1 MTDADVADL
10 ADELEGMRAAA
21 RDDDSHA
28 VAEADARFHGR
39 IVELAD
45 NGELERVWGT
55 LAAVLADLHHA
66 GRPGRRPEWSAELHA
81 PILAAIERRDT
92 DATVTAIRAT
102 LRRGHRGH
110 GEPPARRRDRAHHDR
125 THTQPKDLMTDTPR
139 LSEEFTA
146 GPARLRVD
154 VYGSEPIDH
163 LLDDMSFL
171 DYRLADV
178 RISPAVTVEGPD
190 ILWLRDAPKG
200 IAYDGRT
207 MTFSGPWPAGPIQK
221 VVVTMLALRME
232 EAGLH
237 PFHASAV
244 RYRDKT
250 VLFLGGESNHGKSM
264 GQIEACRRGALLVST
279 ETTVIDESGVAVA
292 GSKSPFL
299 KKRTEGTERADKAA
313 PERGVDKFFGSMPT
327 WEILTEPTPIDVV
340 IVPAIDGNFD
350 PSTVEMIPF
359 ERQFQTFHSVQN
371 YFLLN
376 ELLAPGFAMPV
387 VDTDPLRA
395 ARADFVGRFAE
406 RPYFFIRAAN
416 AAGAPRRDGPGAL
429 DRPMRAFDYER
440 PTHLDDAVAL
450 LDEHGPEARLLAGGT
465 DLIIRL
471 RDGTIRPRVVVDVKG
486 VEELDAEIREADGAE
501 GGLTIGARAVM
512 TDIAAD
518 ERIARDHQALA
529 EAAAVVGA
537 VQIRNRATLA
547 GNICNASPAADTV
560 PALLVFGARVVVAGP
575 AGVRRI
581 PVDDVFVRSGVTTL
595 ARGEL
600 VTAIELPRPAG
611 PTGSVHVRRTRRRGH
626 DLAAVTLACAVDG
639 RRRDPD
645 RLREPRP
652 AAGPRRR

>member
-1 MTDADVADL
+1 MTT
-10 ADELEGMRAAA
+10 E
-21 RDDDSHA
+21 
-28 VAEADARFHGR
+28 
-39 IVELAD
+39 
-45 NGELERVWGT
+45 T
-55 LAAVLADLHHA
+55 
-66 GRPGRRPEWSAELHA
+66 
-81 PILAAIERRDT
+81 
-92 DATVTAIRAT
+92 
-102 LRRGHRGH
+102 
-110 GEPPARRRDRAHHDR
+110 R
-125 THTQPKDLMTDTPR
+125 TSPLR
-139 LSEEFTA
+139 LSEEFAA

-178 RISPAVTVEGPD
+178 KISPDVTVAGPD

-232 EAGLH
+232 EVGLH

-244 RYRDKT
+244 RYHDTT

-327 WEILTEPTPIDVV
+327 WEILADPTPIDVV
-340 IVPAIDGNFD
+340 VVPAIDGNFD

-376 ELLAPGFAMPV
+376 ELLAPGFVMPI
-387 VDTDPLRA
+387 VDTDALRA

-416 AAGAPRRDGPGAL
+416 PQ
-429 DRPMRAFDYER
+429 
-440 PTHLDDAVAL
+440 VL
-450 LDEHGPEARLLAGGT
+450 LDEM
-465 DLIIRL
+465 D
-471 RDGTIRPRVVVDVKG
+471 RV
-486 VEELDAEIREADGAE
+486 L
-501 GGLTIGARAVM
+501 
-512 TDIAAD
+512 
-518 ERIARDHQALA
+518 
-529 EAAAVVGA
+529 
-537 VQIRNRATLA
+537 
-547 GNICNASPAADTV
+547 
-560 PALLVFGARVVVAGP
+560 
-575 AGVRRI
+575 
-581 PVDDVFVRSGVTTL
+581 
-595 ARGEL
+595 
-600 VTAIELPRPAG
+600 
-611 PTGSVHVRRTRRRGH
+611 
-626 DLAAVTLACAVDG
+626 
-639 RRRDPD
+639 
-645 RLREPRP
+645 
-652 AAGPRRR
+652 